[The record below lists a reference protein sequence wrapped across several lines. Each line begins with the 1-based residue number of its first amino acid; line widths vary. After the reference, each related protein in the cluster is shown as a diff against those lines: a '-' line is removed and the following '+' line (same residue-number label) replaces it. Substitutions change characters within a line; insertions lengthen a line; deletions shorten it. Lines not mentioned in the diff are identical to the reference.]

1 MTEPGRSTGTAGTST
16 TVPAI
21 EAHSLAKSYGHVR
34 ALRGASFQ
42 AWPGEVT
49 ALVGDNGAGK
59 STLVKCLAGAIQ
71 PDEGEIRVA
80 GEHVAIAD
88 PQHANRLG
96 IETVYQD
103 LALAPD
109 LDAAANVFLGREL
122 RRLGVFHD
130 QAEMRRRTAA
140 SFAELG
146 VGLVQDL
153 RVPVASFSGG
163 QRQTVAIA
171 RAAIWAKNVVLMD
184 EPTAALGVIQT
195 ARVLDLIKRIRDRG
209 VAVIFISH
217 NLPQVLEVCDRIE
230 VLRLGARVA
239 RFTAGEAEVDRLIA
253 SISGAYSNEPATEA
267 GAGATSGATGSQTTG
282 SQTTGSQTTG
292 SQTTGTGGAE

>member
-1 MTEPGRSTGTAGTST
+1 MTDDVGGAVATTTA
-16 TVPAI
+16 AL
-21 EAHSLAKSYGHVR
+21 EARGLVKSYGQVR
-34 ALRGASFQ
+34 ALRGASFE
-42 AWPGEVT
+42 ARPGEVT

-71 PDEGEIRVA
+71 PDEGEIRVG
-80 GEHVAIAD
+80 GERVTIGD

-109 LDAAANVFLGREL
+109 LDAAANVFLGREV
-122 RRLGVFHD
+122 RRFGVLHD
-130 QAEMRRRTAA
+130 QAAMRRRTAA

-171 RAAIWAKNVVLMD
+171 RAAMWADKVVLMD

-209 VAVIFISH
+209 IAVIFISH
-217 NLPQVLEVCDRIE
+217 NLPQVLEVSDRIE

-239 RFTAGEAEVDRLIA
+239 RFTAGEADVDRLIA
-253 SISGAYSNEPATEA
+253 AISGAYSNEPAVEHGPGSPGGSGGSGGSGGPA
-267 GAGATSGATGSQTTG
+267 GSGSTGAQ
-282 SQTTGSQTTG
+282 
-292 SQTTGTGGAE
+292 GGAA